1 MNRCTGSQRPALK
14 NVLKTTSSPT
24 GSMTSSAPGA
34 RPTPNP
40 KYPKCYIS
48 CTRPDEIMYIS
59 NSTVRPGSNSVNN
72 VGSLTVFSDDNT
84 LDDAATLD
92 DEEEEDDI
100 TYRLWQRAVCFTWA
114 RSVVAHSLPV

>member
-1 MNRCTGSQRPALK
+1 
-14 NVLKTTSSPT
+14 
-24 GSMTSSAPGA
+24 
-34 RPTPNP
+34 
-40 KYPKCYIS
+40 
-48 CTRPDEIMYIS
+48 MYIS